1 MFHFVTLDY
10 FRHKDESSASESD
23 SDAEQRGDFVE
34 GGIYAPAATQSISAA
49 AAGLTLSIA
58 AAAGIK
64 RLILN
69 QNDDQA
75 SNTNGNNNGNN
86 KNGNKNES

>member
-10 FRHKDESSASESD
+10 FRHKDESSASEAD
-23 SDAEQRGDFVE
+23 SDGEQRGDFVE

-69 QNDDQA
+69 QNDEPP
-75 SNTNGNNNGNN
+75 NGNNSNN
-86 KNGNKNES
+86 QNKSVNKNES